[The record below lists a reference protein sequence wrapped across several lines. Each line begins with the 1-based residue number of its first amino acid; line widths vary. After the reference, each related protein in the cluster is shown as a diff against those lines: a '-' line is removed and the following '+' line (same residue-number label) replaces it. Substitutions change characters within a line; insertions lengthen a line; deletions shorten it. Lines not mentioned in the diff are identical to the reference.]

1 MGFVTIER
9 QAAERRLDATY
20 GKRDRRAAGGRG
32 WRGCESGRSR
42 TPSGPPRQ
50 RVQDAGTSK
59 VTGRA
64 ERSDHAVEV
73 PIILQNVRFCLRAPC
88 SAVTNTGRGDTDRS
102 PALRTETSHRETLV
116 PQGSY
121 TLKLSPPKPM
131 QHHLRWLGSDGARR
145 SKAILVA
152 TLQPVQGFI

>member
-1 MGFVTIER
+1 MPLTVSVIVELLADVVGVVAR
-9 QAAERRLDATY
+9 VAGRA
-20 GKRDRRAAGGRG
+20 RRAAPASTRT
-32 WRGCESGRSR
+32 GC
-42 TPSGPPRQ
+42 
-50 RVQDAGTSK
+50 
-59 VTGRA
+59 
-64 ERSDHAVEV
+64 
-73 PIILQNVRFCLRAPC
+73 
-88 SAVTNTGRGDTDRS
+88 
-102 PALRTETSHRETLV
+102 TETSHRETLV

>member
-1 MGFVTIER
+1 MPLTVSVIVELLADVVGVVAR
-9 QAAERRLDATY
+9 VAGRA
-20 GKRDRRAAGGRG
+20 RRAAPRVNAY
-32 WRGCESGRSR
+32 RMQARVRSPAAR
-42 TPSGPPRQ
+42 NAVTTPSRC
-50 RVQDAGTSK
+50 TSFSRMC
-59 VTGRA
+59 V
-64 ERSDHAVEV
+64 
-73 PIILQNVRFCLRAPC
+73 LLRAPC

-152 TLQPVQGFI
+152 TL

>member
-20 GKRDRRAAGGRG
+20 GKGDRRAAGGRG
-32 WRGCESGRSR
+32 RRGCESGRSR
-42 TPSGPPRQ
+42 TPSGP
-50 RVQDAGTSK
+50 RVNR
-59 VTGRA
+59 TG
-64 ERSDHAVEV
+64 
-73 PIILQNVRFCLRAPC
+73 C
-88 SAVTNTGRGDTDRS
+88 
-102 PALRTETSHRETLV
+102 TETSHRETLV

-152 TLQPVQGFI
+152 TLHPVRGFI